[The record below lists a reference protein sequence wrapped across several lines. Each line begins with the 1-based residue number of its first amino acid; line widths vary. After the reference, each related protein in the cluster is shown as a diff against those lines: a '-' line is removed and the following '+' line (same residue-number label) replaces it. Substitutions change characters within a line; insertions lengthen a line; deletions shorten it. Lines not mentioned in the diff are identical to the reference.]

1 MADKP
6 TSTINVNWEGGF
18 KFTSQDT
25 YGHSVIVDAAM
36 KEGDSFDGMMPGDL
50 LLTSLAGCSG
60 IDVVNILQRQRQ
72 HVTGL
77 EIKVTGAQIP
87 DPPWTWVEV
96 EMEYIIRGKGLREAS
111 VKRAIELSENKY
123 CSTGATVAG
132 RTKISSTYT
141 IIEE

>member
-1 MADKP
+1 MADRP

-18 KFTSQDT
+18 KFTSSDV

-36 KEGDSFDGMMPGDL
+36 NDGDSFDGMMPGEL

-60 IDVVNILQRQRQ
+60 IDLVNILQRQRQ
-72 HVTGL
+72 EVTGL
-77 EIKVTGAQIP
+77 EIKVVGAQIP

-96 EMEYIIRGKGLREAS
+96 ELECTIRGKGLREEA

-123 CSTGATVAG
+123 CSTGATIGGCA
-132 RTKISSTYT
+132 KISSTFK